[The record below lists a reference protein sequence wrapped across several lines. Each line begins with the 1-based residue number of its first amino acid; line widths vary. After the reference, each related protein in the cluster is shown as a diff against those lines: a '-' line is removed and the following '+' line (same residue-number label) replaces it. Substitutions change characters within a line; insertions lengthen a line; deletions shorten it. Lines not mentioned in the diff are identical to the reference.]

1 MHFKA
6 PQKLSKQTSAVAVVT
21 PLVAA
26 TIDWQ
31 APQATKNSRMNFILS
46 NTFAMYHAYNNNFFD
61 QLIGCHGELGRT
73 LNDLVSE
80 ASKEADPEAFYKK
93 RLSTMA
99 KQHEEDVKTLKSL
112 GILV

>member
-6 PQKLSKQTSAVAVVT
+6 PQTHFKPSSVVAVVT

-26 TIDWQ
+26 TIDWA
-31 APQATKNSRMNFILS
+31 APAQTTNSRMNFILS
-46 NTFAMYHAYNNNFFD
+46 NTFAMYHAYSNNFFD

-73 LNDLVSE
+73 VNELINE
-80 ASKEADPEAFYKK
+80 ASKEADPEKFYKK
-93 RLSTMA
+93 RMSSIS
-99 KQHEEDVKTLKSL
+99 KDFVEGEKTLKQL